1 MKQIFYILIL
11 VISFSSCQTVER
23 SEKPDNLIEE
33 EKMVEVL
40 TEVSLLNS
48 ARNFNK
54 RLFENTG
61 ITPEEYIYEKFDI
74 DSLQLERSNNY
85 YAENYDRY
93 EEIYAEVKENLEKMK
108 VKLDSIRDEETRVRD
123 SITAAERERDSIRGD
138 TLETEKDTLKVDSL
152 EIDSLKV
159 DQIPLIDS
167 LADPAKINERQ

>member
-1 MKQIFYILIL
+1 MKQTISILFL
-11 VISFSSCQTVER
+11 LISFSSCQNVER

-33 EKMVEVL
+33 GKMVEVL

-61 ITPEEYIYEKFDI
+61 LTPEEYIYERFGI

-93 EEIYAEVKENLEKMK
+93 GEIYAEVKENLEKMK
-108 VKLDSIRDEETRVRD
+108 VKLDSIRDEENRVRD
-123 SITAAERERDSIRGD
+123 SIREVERERDSIQGD
-138 TLETEKDTLKVDSL
+138 TLRQPDTLEIDSL
-152 EIDSLKV
+152 EIDSLEI

-167 LADPAKINERQ
+167 LANPAKINERQ